1 VDLLEIG
8 VTRLPGIEP
17 GFRFDL
23 QPGLNLLTGPN
34 GSGKS
39 SVARAVAWLLW
50 PKRFS
55 SDPQREIRVRLQSA
69 GRTLTGVG
77 AASSVI
83 WTEDGRTVPAPEL
96 PPGHLAACYHLDI
109 LDLMPTHL
117 DGDDAD
123 LARRLTV
130 DLAGGLDTAGLR
142 DSLFTTSGLSIRV
155 LKRDLEEARRRVR
168 TITSRQEALDQDR
181 RKLKNLERDSGQARL
196 ARERRDLLAALRDR
210 RDLERELEDLRSEL
224 GALAPGA
231 ARMGAQDLDLFD
243 QRRQDLQNV
252 RAELENA
259 RSRCD
264 DLQGKL
270 PADPPTSAPD
280 QAGDRAE
287 LEGRITELKEAEAR
301 LDQAR
306 RTVAEW
312 SGAESTS
319 GLSDSDSVAGDL
331 DADTV
336 RRIQDAWE
344 KYRDRRAIADGL
356 RDLGDHAPAGAP
368 QRTWVLGIAPAMT
381 ALIGL
386 ALMFLA
392 PDLRL
397 WGGVVCALGLAGGII
412 LVATRRGSPVTGAEH
427 ELRLRDAE
435 LKRDQAR
442 SRLTDLLQAHGV
454 SLDLEDADGFLVLD
468 RVRNAQD
475 ERRRLAKARSA
486 EAAARQQR
494 DLVRDAVNTL
504 LVRLGRPTVDDGEA
518 ARGALVRLDREWSD
532 RAQLGQDLAAAR
544 LECDRLERLGQRYE
558 QDDEELFRSLELDAD
573 HRNRRDLEQLQR
585 AGSRHHDLVD
595 RIKETEG
602 RLQQLDRGL
611 AALDRFFPDDDP
623 RQWEPGAIAER
634 LLQEED
640 LAARA
645 DEINTS
651 IGALSAEL
659 EAASQG
665 HDLESALAD
674 EARLEGNLAATW
686 RTRLEDGLG
695 CLLLD
700 EVSREYSN
708 TTRPDALDR
717 AEDLLDLITGLPYT
731 LACSPLADGQ
741 STFVV
746 HDPDTR
752 LDLDLARLSTG
763 TRTQLLLAVRM
774 GFLAAQNIP
783 DHPPLFLDD
792 ALTTSDPERFAAAVV
807 GLGRIAREK
816 GLQIISIC
824 ARPSE
829 VDAWRKILARENL
842 DPPHVV
848 DLAEVR
854 KTAAATPPDIL
865 SVWSEERRADLLPP
879 DPAGM
884 DGAAYA
890 AALQVPQPGLFD
902 EPEALHLFYLLSGDL
917 PLLHRLLTAGVSTVG
932 RWRQAKVQ
940 LAEGGTVTPAETE
953 RLDAVVKLW
962 HQFLPLWRRGRPP
975 RITPQILQESV
986 LGSSGLLPQIQEF
999 REKVCGS
1006 GKELIAGLREK
1017 KVKRLQQAKVNELE
1031 SDLRQAGYIVDDVPP
1046 GPDDVIRKLT
1056 TDSQSWP
1063 APLRPDTQ
1071 TIHLLV
1077 DRLAKTLL
1085 P

>member
-1 VDLLEIG
+1 MDLLEIG

-50 PKRFS
+50 PRRFS
-55 SDPQREIRVRLQSA
+55 SDPQREIRVRLRSA

-83 WTEDGRTVPAPEL
+83 WTEEGHTVPAPEL

-109 LDLMPTHL
+109 LDLMPAHL

-130 DLAGGLDTAGLR
+130 DLAGGLDTVGLR
-142 DSLFTTSGLSIRV
+142 ESLFTTAGLNLRV

-210 RDLERELEDLRSEL
+210 RDLERELNDLRGEL
-224 GALAPGA
+224 ETLAPGA
-231 ARMGAQDLDLFD
+231 ARMGAKDLDLFD
-243 QRRQDLQNV
+243 QRQQDLRNA
-252 RAELENA
+252 RTELENA
-259 RSRCD
+259 RSRCR
-264 DLQGKL
+264 DLEGKL
-270 PADPPTSAPD
+270 PAGHPTSAAD

-306 RTVAEW
+306 RSVAEW
-312 SGAESTS
+312 SGAESS
-319 GLSDSDSVAGDL
+319 AGLPNSDSGTGDL

-344 KYRDRRAIADGL
+344 KYRDRRAHVDGL
-356 RDLGDHAPAGAP
+356 RALGEQAPTGAP
-368 QRTWVLGIAPAMT
+368 PRMWVLGIAPALT

-386 ALMFLA
+386 GLIFLG

-397 WGGVVCALGLAGGII
+397 WGAVVGAVGLIGIA
-412 LVATRRGSPVTGAEH
+412 LVATRRGSSGPGVEQ
-427 ELRLRDAE
+427 ELRLRDAG
-435 LKRDQAR
+435 LKRDEAH
-442 SRLTDLLQAHGV
+442 SRLADLLQTHGV
-454 SLDLEDADGFLVLD
+454 SLDLDDADGFLVLD
-468 RVRNAQD
+468 RVRNARD
-475 ERRRLAKARSA
+475 ERLRLAQARSS

-494 DLVRDAVNTL
+494 DLAREAVNTL
-504 LVRLGRPTVDDGEA
+504 LVRLDRAPVDDGEA
-518 ARGALVRLDREWSD
+518 ARGALVSLDREWSD
-532 RAQLGQDLAAAR
+532 RAQLRQDLATAR
-544 LECDRLERLGQRYE
+544 LECERLERLCQRYE
-558 QDDEELFRSLELDAD
+558 QDDEALFSSLELDTD
-573 HRNRRDLEQLQR
+573 HRDRRDLEQLQR
-585 AGSRHHDLVD
+585 AGSRHHDLVN

-623 RQWEPGAIAER
+623 RRWEPGTIAER

-640 LAARA
+640 LAVRA

-651 IGALSAEL
+651 IGALRAEL

-674 EARLEGNLAATW
+674 EARSKGNLAAAW

-695 CLLLD
+695 RLLLD
-700 EVSREYSN
+700 DVSREYST
-708 TTRPDALDR
+708 TTRPDALAR
-717 AEDLLDLITGLPYT
+717 AEDLLDRITGRPYT
-731 LACSPLADGQ
+731 LACSVRPDGQ

-752 LDLDLARLSTG
+752 LALDPARLSTG

-792 ALTTSDPERFAAAVV
+792 ALTTSDPERFAAAVI
-807 GLGRIAREK
+807 GLGRIAKEK

-829 VDAWRKILARENL
+829 VDAWRKILAWENL

-865 SVWSEERRADLLPP
+865 SVWSADRRADLLPP
-879 DPAGM
+879 DPVGM

-940 LAEGGTVTPAETE
+940 LGEGGIVTPGETG
-953 RLDAVVKLW
+953 RLDALVKLW

-975 RITPQILQESV
+975 RVTPQILQESV
-986 LGSSGLLPQIQEF
+986 MGSSGLLPQIQDY
-999 REKVCGS
+999 REKVAGS
-1006 GKELIAGLREK
+1006 GKDLIAGLREK
-1017 KVKRLQQAKVNELE
+1017 KVKRLQQAKVDELE
-1031 SDLRQAGYIVDDVPP
+1031 SELRQAGFIVDDVPP
-1046 GPDDVIRKLT
+1046 EPDDIIRKLT
-1056 TDSQSWP
+1056 TDSQSWL

-1077 DRLAKTLL
+1077 DRLAKTLR